1 VSTKK
6 KILFVLGT
14 RPEAIKLSMLI
25 QNAPEHFSSRVCIT
39 SQHGEML
46 QQMLEL
52 FNIKPQYNLNV
63 MKPGQTL
70 EGLTA
75 AIISGLGPVYDDYQ
89 PDVVV
94 VQGDT
99 TTVFA
104 ASLVAF
110 YRKIKVAHVEA
121 GLRTDNKWEPFPEE
135 INRRLVSQM
144 ADWHFAPTQG
154 AANRLLNEGISSEK
168 VMVTGNTVVDAL
180 HYVQKSLHGGSDTIK
195 MKLLA
200 AGADVNHPFVL
211 VTTHRR
217 ENFGEGLR
225 EICESLKEIAAE
237 GMHVIFPVHLNPLVK
252 EHVYNTLG
260 NTPGIHLLPPLP
272 YQQLLYLMMHC
283 RLILSDSGG
292 IQEEAPSFGKRVV
305 VLRNTTERP
314 EGIETG
320 WLYLAGTQKERILN
334 AYRNA
339 LKAETNKKPVNP
351 YGDGLASDRILNFL
365 HQNL

>member
-1 VSTKK
+1 
-6 KILFVLGT
+6 
-14 RPEAIKLSMLI
+14 
-25 QNAPEHFSSRVCIT
+25 
-39 SQHGEML
+39 
-46 QQMLEL
+46 
-52 FNIKPQYNLNV
+52 
-63 MKPGQTL
+63 
-70 EGLTA
+70 
-75 AIISGLGPVYDDYQ
+75 
-89 PDVVV
+89 
-94 VQGDT
+94 
-99 TTVFA
+99 
-104 ASLVAF
+104 
-110 YRKIKVAHVEA
+110 
-121 GLRTDNKWEPFPEE
+121 
-135 INRRLVSQM
+135 M